1 MRPHG
6 KYAVVD
12 PNNPE
17 AFAQCDRCGFWRNR
31 GALVWQTQW
40 AGQHIYNIQVLVCKE
55 RCFDTPNEQLRTI
68 VLPPD
73 PPPIINARPPNFTYE
88 ESGPVQ
94 STVAA
99 DVLAGSN
106 VLPVVDAT
114 GFEVGDWIWV
124 QLANATF
131 GLMQVWT
138 VNTTTDVLTLTT
150 LLPYTAPYT
159 GVVSVS
165 ETVGPLPPPPPTGF
179 LYVVDTLG
187 NYVVDAFGAY
197 VVVPAP

>member
-12 PNNPE
+12 PTDPE

-31 GALVWQTQW
+31 SDLVWQTGW

-94 STVAA
+94 STLAS
-99 DVLAGSN
+99 DVLQGAIL
-106 VLPVVDAT
+106 LPVVSAT
-114 GFEVGDWIWV
+114 GFQVGDTVLV
-124 QLANATF
+124 QLDNGAVAQ
-131 GLMQVWT
+131 MPV
-138 VNTTTDVLTLTT
+138 
-150 LLPYTAPYT
+150 T
-159 GVVSVS
+159 GVDLNTNVLSVLYPMPFSAAYTNAVSVQ
-165 ETVGPLPPPPPTGF
+165 
-179 LYVVDTLG
+179 
-187 NYVVDAFGAY
+187 
-197 VVVPAP
+197 APNG